1 MEAPTACS
9 VLKSSENTFN
19 NVEIIPLCLSSAQ
32 LLNLQ
37 FSALDCNGVTIY
49 SKHPITSSKFV
60 KFNDNIDVL
69 DERLV
74 QRGFVAATIEVER
87 LLFDGPY

>member
-1 MEAPTACS
+1 M
-9 VLKSSENTFN
+9 
-19 NVEIIPLCLSSAQ
+19 
-32 LLNLQ
+32 
-37 FSALDCNGVTIY
+37 TIY